1 MEKEITIK
9 NLLNRATKSLK
20 QNLKTFIVLSIVLFT
35 FLFGFIFHLNN
46 QEKKNIAIAEEYTSA
61 SILIKQKKI
70 KESQLLLEAIIK
82 KDHQFYS
89 PLALYLLIDSNIER
103 DSSKIIGFFDKI
115 LKNNSINDE
124 NLNLIKIKKSIY
136 LINLDNEKLILET
149 LNPIITS
156 DSIWRNIAINIMSGY
171 FISKGQKIK
180 AKEYN
185 QLLNNETI
193 R

>member
-1 MEKEITIK
+1 MEKEIIIK

-35 FLFGFIFHLNN
+35 FLFGFIFYLNN

-115 LKNNSINDE
+115 LKNNSINEE

-136 LINLDNEKLILET
+136 LIHLDNERLSIET
-149 LNPIITS
+149 LNPVINS
-156 DSIWRNIAINIMSGY
+156 NSVWKNMAINL
-171 FISKGQKIK
+171 ISDYLLSKDQKTKADEYIQLLSNKIK
-180 AKEYN
+180 K
-185 QLLNNETI
+185 
-193 R
+193 

>member
-1 MEKEITIK
+1 MEKEIIIK

-35 FLFGFIFHLNN
+35 FLFGFIFYLNN

-89 PLALYLLIDSNIER
+89 PLALYLLIDSNIES

-136 LINLDNEKLILET
+136 LIHLDNERLIIET
-149 LNPIITS
+149 LNPVINS
-156 DSIWRNIAINIMSGY
+156 NSVWKNMAINLISQY
-171 FISKGQKIK
+171 FLSKNQTVK
-180 AKEYN
+180 AEEYI
-185 QLLNNETI
+185 QLLNKEIN
-193 R
+193 

>member
-1 MEKEITIK
+1 MEKEIIIK

-115 LKNNSINDE
+115 LKNNSINEE

-136 LINLDNEKLILET
+136 LIHLDNERLIIET
-149 LNPIITS
+149 LNPVINS
-156 DSIWRNIAINIMSGY
+156 NSVWKNMAINLISQY
-171 FISKGQKIK
+171 FLSKNQTVK
-180 AKEYN
+180 AEEYI
-185 QLLNNETI
+185 QLLNKEIN
-193 R
+193 